1 MSFKQFLKESL
12 IDKAIEKDVNLNEAV
27 FSEKN
32 LAKVMKLYSRLFSKQ
47 FESKFYLIGEE
58 NFKRA
63 SGKGVGARFIN
74 EQGYQL
80 RFNWSREELRDLKKL
95 DQKEG
100 KGEALYLSSIDYW
113 EPVNDDFG
121 RPSTTLTF
129 HKTLNVVQIWD
140 KVSKLLKKGVK
151 GKFTVEDIFG
161 KDAVNEASPH
171 ELSLSQNKE
180 FARKAGFTGQAFHQL
195 TKNKLA
201 QALKDD
207 PDLQSKFDEYVLEIT
222 AGKPETNDLDTD
234 LKKTKK
240 DFDDKIYADP
250 DLVFEDIERMVEF
263 IAKKGSKSFICCGLG
278 GIGKCISGDTLIA
291 SPDGNFEMKDAKPGM
306 RVFTPKNKIAKIK
319 EVYPQDKQME
329 MFEIELSDGRKVVA
343 DEDQLFN
350 VKINKL
356 GRDSY
361 DGEFSIRALKEIKI
375 AFDEQKAKL
384 IEQGKYDKK
393 NPTYPNIF
401 FPTTEAIQF
410 PKAKQ
415 PLNPYFLGL
424 LLGDGGMTQLS
435 VTFTNNC
442 PKTVEW
448 VKEHLKESKHTL
460 SQSKSQEIH
469 YKIVKDKENKSKRN
483 EINTKLKELNLIGK
497 NSHTKFIPEIYKRAS
512 IEQRMELLR
521 GLVDTD
527 GYIAA
532 NGNSSI
538 CTVSETMAN
547 DICEIIWSL
556 GGRAN
561 KQLKTIKY
569 LDSFK
574 NAFDVNFTLPFK
586 LGNIA
591 KNNDLKVERYQKRL
605 EGKEF
610 FKKLKIKDIKPVG
623 LKDAYCFL
631 IDDSE
636 HLFLTAEYVVVHN
649 TFHITKT
656 LESMFGEAG
665 LEWHYHSGMKITPF
679 TIYKTVFQERNA
691 TIVFD
696 EADDILTN
704 SDIVVQLKP
713 VLDTSGKNT
722 MEYAH
727 GTMSMIGKSE
737 AEIREYCKEVDL
749 KLAEGKFLGINN
761 KGDSVQAPSKFYF
774 DGQMIFISN
783 MRANKIDQAIMSR
796 SLFIDVYLCATDINK
811 RIQSIMKAK
820 YKDMS
825 NEELEEIMESLGQ
838 SIPRVQSQ
846 ETVTYMTPELARKN
860 KPVTVRSMEL
870 AIRMKKLGIPNWTRL
885 SSLYA

>member
-12 IDKAIEKDVNLNEAV
+12 IDKAIEKDSNLSEAV

-151 GKFTVEDIFG
+151 GKFTISDILG
-161 KDAVNEASPH
+161 KDVVNEATPY
-171 ELSLSQNKE
+171 ELKNAQNRE
-180 FARKAGFTGQAFHQL
+180 FAKRAGFTGVKFHSL
-195 TKNKLA
+195 TKDTLN
-201 QALKDD
+201 QYLKDD
-207 PDLQSKFDEYVLEIT
+207 PELQAKFDEYVLEIT
-222 AGKPETNDLDTD
+222 AGKQETNDLDTD

-278 GIGKCISGDTLIA
+278 GVGK
-291 SPDGNFEMKDAKPGM
+291 
-306 RVFTPKNKIAKIK
+306 
-319 EVYPQDKQME
+319 
-329 MFEIELSDGRKVVA
+329 
-343 DEDQLFN
+343 
-350 VKINKL
+350 
-356 GRDSY
+356 
-361 DGEFSIRALKEIKI
+361 
-375 AFDEQKAKL
+375 
-384 IEQGKYDKK
+384 
-393 NPTYPNIF
+393 TY
-401 FPTTEAIQF
+401 
-410 PKAKQ
+410 
-415 PLNPYFLGL
+415 
-424 LLGDGGMTQLS
+424 
-435 VTFTNNC
+435 
-442 PKTVEW
+442 
-448 VKEHLKESKHTL
+448 
-460 SQSKSQEIH
+460 
-469 YKIVKDKENKSKRN
+469 
-483 EINTKLKELNLIGK
+483 
-497 NSHTKFIPEIYKRAS
+497 
-512 IEQRMELLR
+512 
-521 GLVDTD
+521 
-527 GYIAA
+527 
-532 NGNSSI
+532 
-538 CTVSETMAN
+538 
-547 DICEIIWSL
+547 
-556 GGRAN
+556 
-561 KQLKTIKY
+561 
-569 LDSFK
+569 
-574 NAFDVNFTLPFK
+574 
-586 LGNIA
+586 
-591 KNNDLKVERYQKRL
+591 
-605 EGKEF
+605 
-610 FKKLKIKDIKPVG
+610 
-623 LKDAYCFL
+623 
-631 IDDSE
+631 
-636 HLFLTAEYVVVHN
+636 
-649 TFHITKT
+649 HITKT
-656 LESMFGEAG
+656 LEGMFGEAG

-737 AEIREYCKEVDL
+737 AEVREYCKEVDL

-846 ETVTYMTPELARKN
+846 ETVTYMTPELARAN

-870 AIRMKKLGIPNWTRL
+870 AVRMKKLGIPNWTRL
-885 SSLYA
+885 ASLYA